1 MSIESK
7 PAEPQSVSLKPV
19 LIAMIVAAS
28 LPLVVCSGGF
38 LEVLLAPLT
47 GETMITIALGLTA
60 LQNGWVLFACIT
72 TLRGRRTYL
81 FPLTASVAVFV
92 AWFWTAFTPLS
103 VGFQILGTLI
113 SIPIGLWSFTVL
125 RTPEVRS
132 EFDGQSDPVEPIGR
146 MIIARL
152 PKLKLDPTPQNINRV
167 SVIGLSGLAVL
178 GLLLGRVFAPA
189 DEDAKTRK
197 EYDAKNKADLEH
209 YVQMFK
215 DGNQR
220 WDSGKK
226 DDAVELYLK
235 VLSGDAPGSFRIQY
249 HKEFSTLYHRAIN
262 YRVEKAGAESVRGLI
277 REALRDRVVLSL
289 DSKEANAIVAQETTK
304 YDKEQD
310 QQLREFNAKEKEDRD
325 QEAADKGGV
334 AASGGRT
341 GSVSVKG
348 DDAEGKATF
357 NADGS
362 YSGSYRGKGFSGK
375 SKMNADGSGV
385 GEYEVDGKKMR
396 VKVDGKGGASVET
409 E

>member
-1 MSIESK
+1 
-7 PAEPQSVSLKPV
+7 
-19 LIAMIVAAS
+19 
-28 LPLVVCSGGF
+28 
-38 LEVLLAPLT
+38 
-47 GETMITIALGLTA
+47 
-60 LQNGWVLFACIT
+60 
-72 TLRGRRTYL
+72 
-81 FPLTASVAVFV
+81 
-92 AWFWTAFTPLS
+92 
-103 VGFQILGTLI
+103 
-113 SIPIGLWSFTVL
+113 
-125 RTPEVRS
+125 
-132 EFDGQSDPVEPIGR
+132 

-152 PKLKLDPTPQNINRV
+152 PKLKLDPTPKNINRV
-167 SVIGLSGLAVL
+167 SVIALSGLAVF
-178 GLLLGRVFAPA
+178 GLLLGRVLAPA
-189 DEDAKTRK
+189 DKHAQISK
-197 EYDAKNKADLEH
+197 EYNAKNKADLDH

-215 DGNQR
+215 DGNER

-235 VLSGDAPGSFRIQY
+235 VLSDGAPGQFRMDY

-262 YRVEKAGAESVRGLI
+262 YRVEKAGAESVRALI
-277 REALRDRVVLSL
+277 RAALRDRVVLSL

-310 QQLREFNAKEKEDRD
+310 QQLREFNVKEKEDHDR
-325 QEAADKGGV
+325 EAADKGGV
-334 AASGGRT
+334 A
-341 GSVSVKG
+341 VKG
-348 DDAEGKATF
+348 DEGKATF